1 MTIVDTTIW
10 IDYLR
15 GVRSPH
21 TDRLDFEAGRQALG
35 LTDLILFEILQGLTD
50 ESAFVRVR
58 SALAPFPVFDTGGSA
73 MAVAAARNYRA
84 LRARGHT
91 VRKTVDC
98 LVATFCIL
106 KGYSLLHHDRDYD
119 PFENLLGLSVVHPGE
134 SSSR

>member
-10 IDYLR
+10 VDYLR

-50 ESAFVRVR
+50 ESSLARVR
-58 SALAPFPVFDTGGSA
+58 LVLAPFPVYDTGGSA
-73 MAVAAARNYRA
+73 MAIAAARNYIA
-84 LRARGHT
+84 LRAQGYT

-98 LVATFCIL
+98 LVATFCIRN
-106 KGYSLLHHDRDYD
+106 GYSLLHHDRDYD
-119 PFENLLGLSVVHPGE
+119 PFERFLGLSVIHPDGKE
-134 SSSR
+134 